1 MAGTRTQGLGKSLFV
16 KEVLNSNPKANPA
29 AVNRAWEEEGMEGS
43 ISSALVN
50 KMRAKLGLTGN
61 LRKKRKPAA
70 EGSVKPTYTGKKRG
84 RKPKVQ
90 TDVTVAPTVSNAKLL
105 TEIEADLDRLL
116 FKVMHRGDLPEVEE
130 AIRKTRRALY
140 SAFTAKS

>member
-1 MAGTRTQGLGKSLFV
+1 MAGTQTQGLGKSLFV
-16 KEVLNSNPKANPA
+16 KEVLNSNPKANPE
-29 AVNRAWEEEGMEGS
+29 AVNRAWKEEGMEGS

-61 LRKKRKPAA
+61 LRKKRKPVA
-70 EGSVKPTYTGKKRG
+70 EASVKPPYTGKKRG
-84 RKPKVQ
+84 RKPKIQ
-90 TDVTVAPTVSNAKLL
+90 TDAAAAPTASNAKLL

-116 FKVMHRGDLPEVEE
+116 FKVMNRGGLPEVEE

-140 SAFTAKS
+140 SVFTAKS